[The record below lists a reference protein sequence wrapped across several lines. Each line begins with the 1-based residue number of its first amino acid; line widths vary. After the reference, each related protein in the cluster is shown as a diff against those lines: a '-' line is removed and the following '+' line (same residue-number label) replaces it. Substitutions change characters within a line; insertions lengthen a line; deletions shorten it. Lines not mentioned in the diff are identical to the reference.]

1 MAKKRLDVLLFE
13 KGLCPSRE
21 RAKTAIMEGIVYI
34 AGQKAGKAGDMVDEN
49 AELEVRGNDNAF
61 VSRGGKK
68 IEKAL
73 NYFAIDPSGLTVMD
87 VGASTGGF
95 TDCLLRRGAEKVY
108 SIDVGYGQLAW
119 SLRQDPR
126 VKCMER
132 TNIRYVTPDML
143 EETPSLCVI
152 DVSFI
157 SLKLVL
163 PVVAG
168 LLTED
173 GRVANLINKNFGEI
187 PALDEDSMTNEDRAL
202 LKETSDAFDEIG
214 ALIEKHHQKNALVA
228 AMRVVGDINKY
239 ISAEEPWKIKDD
251 EARLGTVLHVAAQAG
266 YDANH
271 LLAPF
276 LPHASQKVYEALG
289 GSGVFSPLPRL
300 EEVEDLDK
308 PGFTYPIITG
318 DYKLGETVHPWE
330 SERLVAGTPVP
341 KPHPIFAKIPPEAVA
356 EELTRFDT
364 ELAARKKAEAERF
377 AAAQAELKQ

>member
-49 AELEVRGNDNAF
+49 AELEVRGNENAF

-73 NYFAIDPSGLTVMD
+73 SYFNIDPTDLVVM
-87 VGASTGGF
+87 
-95 TDCLLRRGAEKVY
+95 
-108 SIDVGYGQLAW
+108 DVGYGQLAW

-132 TNIRYVTPDML
+132 TNILYVTPDML

-163 PVVAG
+163 PVVSS

-173 GRVANLINKNFGEI
+173 GHVANLIKPQFEAGKGKVGKKGVVREPEI
-187 PALDEDSMTNEDRAL
+187 HLEVLQNYVE
-202 LKETSDAFDEIG
+202 
-214 ALIEKHHQKNALVA
+214 NAHA
-228 AMRVVGDINKY
+228 AGFK
-239 ISAEEPWKIKDD
+239 
-251 EARLGTVLHVAAQAG
+251 VLNVT
-266 YDANH
+266 
-271 LLAPF
+271 
-276 LPHASQKVYEALG
+276 
-289 GSGVFSPLPRL
+289 FSPIKGPEGNIEFLGYL
-300 EEVEDLDK
+300 AKQGEEHIPDLA
-308 PGFTYPIITG
+308 
-318 DYKLGETVHPWE
+318 EVVRQAH
-330 SERLVAGTPVP
+330 
-341 KPHPIFAKIPPEAVA
+341 
-356 EELTRFDT
+356 EELD
-364 ELAARKKAEAERF
+364 AKA
-377 AAAQAELKQ
+377 

>member
-173 GRVANLINKNFGEI
+173 GRVANLIKPQFAAGFKV
-187 PALDEDSMTNEDRAL
+187 LDVT
-202 LKETSDAFDEIG
+202 
-214 ALIEKHHQKNALVA
+214 
-228 AMRVVGDINKY
+228 
-239 ISAEEPWKIKDD
+239 
-251 EARLGTVLHVAAQAG
+251 
-266 YDANH
+266 
-271 LLAPF
+271 
-276 LPHASQKVYEALG
+276 
-289 GSGVFSPLPRL
+289 FSPIKGPEGNIEFLGYL
-300 EEVEDLDK
+300 AKQGEERIPDLA
-308 PGFTYPIITG
+308 
-318 DYKLGETVHPWE
+318 EVVRQAH
-330 SERLVAGTPVP
+330 
-341 KPHPIFAKIPPEAVA
+341 
-356 EELTRFDT
+356 EELDS
-364 ELAARKKAEAERF
+364 
-377 AAAQAELKQ
+377 

>member
-1 MAKKRLDVLLFE
+1 MSKKRLDVLLFE

-49 AELEVRGNDNAF
+49 AELEVRGNENAF

-73 NYFAIDPSGLTVMD
+73 NYFNIDPTDLVVMD

-95 TDCLLRRGAEKVY
+95 TDCLLRRGARKVY

-163 PVVAG
+163 PVVSS

-173 GRVANLINKNFGEI
+173 GHVANLIKPQFEAGKGKVGKKGVVRDPAVHEEVLQNFI
-187 PALDEDSMTNEDRAL
+187 SLAKSLDFTIRNLTFSPVKGPEGNIEFLAHLSMQPGEDSYLAPGD
-202 LKETSDAFDEIG
+202 
-214 ALIEKHHQKNALVA
+214 LVA
-228 AMRVVGDINKY
+228 QA
-239 ISAEEPWKIKDD
+239 
-251 EARLGTVLHVAAQAG
+251 HAA
-266 YDANH
+266 
-271 LLAPF
+271 
-276 LPHASQKVYEALG
+276 
-289 GSGVFSPLPRL
+289 
-300 EEVEDLDK
+300 
-308 PGFTYPIITG
+308 
-318 DYKLGETVHPWE
+318 
-330 SERLVAGTPVP
+330 
-341 KPHPIFAKIPPEAVA
+341 
-356 EELTRFDT
+356 
-364 ELAARKKAEAERF
+364 
-377 AAAQAELKQ
+377 LKG

>member
-34 AGQKAGKAGDMVDEN
+34 AGHTAAKAGFLVDVYAGLVG
-49 AELEVRGNDNAF
+49 RGNDDAF

-73 NYFAIDPSGLTVMD
+73 DHFAIDPTGLVVMD

-95 TDCLLRRGAEKVY
+95 TDCLLRRGAAKVY

-143 EETPSLCVI
+143 EETPALCVI

-157 SLKLVL
+157 SLRLVL

-168 LLTED
+168 LLAAD
-173 GRVANLINKNFGEI
+173 GRVACLIKPQFEAGKGKVGKKGVVRE
-187 PALDEDSMTNEDRAL
+187 PAIHLEVLEQFVEHAH
-202 LKETSDAFDEIG
+202 AAG
-214 ALIEKHHQKNALVA
+214 LV
-228 AMRVVGDINKY
+228 V
-239 ISAEEPWKIKDD
+239 
-251 EARLGTVLHVAAQAG
+251 Q
-266 YDANH
+266 
-271 LLAPF
+271 
-276 LPHASQKVYEALG
+276 
-289 GSGVFSPLPRL
+289 GVTFSPIKGPEGNIEFLGYLTKQGTEQMP
-300 EEVEDLDK
+300 DLAD
-308 PGFTYPIITG
+308 I
-318 DYKLGETVHPWE
+318 VRQAH
-330 SERLVAGTPVP
+330 AGS
-341 KPHPIFAKIPPEAVA
+341 
-356 EELTRFDT
+356 DG
-364 ELAARKKAEAERF
+364 
-377 AAAQAELKQ
+377 

>member
-49 AELEVRGNDNAF
+49 AELEVRGNENAF

-73 NYFAIDPSGLTVMD
+73 NYFNIDPTDLVVMD

-143 EETPSLCVI
+143 EETPSFCVI

-157 SLKLVL
+157 SLKLILPAVHRVL
-163 PVVAG
+163 KEGGHVACLIKPQFEAGREKVGKKGVVRDPSVHLEVLENFLTHAKDSGFTVLDITFSPIRGPEGNIEYLGYLESGDWVEKTFDLQG
-168 LLTED
+168 LVEQSH
-173 GRVANLINKNFGEI
+173 A
-187 PALDEDSMTNEDRAL
+187 ALDHG
-202 LKETSDAFDEIG
+202 KEG
-214 ALIEKHHQKNALVA
+214 A
-228 AMRVVGDINKY
+228 GC
-239 ISAEEPWKIKDD
+239 
-251 EARLGTVLHVAAQAG
+251 
-266 YDANH
+266 
-271 LLAPF
+271 
-276 LPHASQKVYEALG
+276 
-289 GSGVFSPLPRL
+289 
-300 EEVEDLDK
+300 
-308 PGFTYPIITG
+308 
-318 DYKLGETVHPWE
+318 
-330 SERLVAGTPVP
+330 
-341 KPHPIFAKIPPEAVA
+341 
-356 EELTRFDT
+356 
-364 ELAARKKAEAERF
+364 
-377 AAAQAELKQ
+377 

>member
-21 RAKTAIMEGIVYI
+21 RAKTAIMEGIVYV

-49 AELEVRGNDNAF
+49 AALEVRDNGNAF

-73 NYFAIDPSGLTVMD
+73 DYFAIDPAGLTVMD

-95 TDCLLRRGAEKVY
+95 TDCLLRRGAVKVY

-157 SLKLVL
+157 SLRLVL

-168 LLTED
+168 LLTES
-173 GRVANLINKNFGEI
+173 GRVACLIKPQFEAGRGKVGKKGVVREPEIHLEVLERFVENAHEAGFALQDVTFSPIKGPEGNIEFLGYLAKQSGDRVPICRRSCAKRTKNWTADWI
-187 PALDEDSMTNEDRAL
+187 
-202 LKETSDAFDEIG
+202 
-214 ALIEKHHQKNALVA
+214 
-228 AMRVVGDINKY
+228 
-239 ISAEEPWKIKDD
+239 
-251 EARLGTVLHVAAQAG
+251 
-266 YDANH
+266 
-271 LLAPF
+271 
-276 LPHASQKVYEALG
+276 VYEAFFHLSQYAQG
-289 GSGVFSPLPRL
+289 GSTYTGA
-300 EEVEDLDK
+300 
-308 PGFTYPIITG
+308 PG
-318 DYKLGETVHPWE
+318 L
-330 SERLVAGTPVP
+330 R
-341 KPHPIFAKIPPEAVA
+341 AVA
-356 EELTRFDT
+356 AGGHTVDPAHADAHGSAGVPGCGLYGNRRSDPGSRCRGRAGWRRYH
-364 ELAARKKAEAERF
+364 AAHRAGGCAE
-377 AAAQAELKQ
+377 

>member
-21 RAKTAIMEGIVYI
+21 RAKTAVMEGIVYI

-49 AELEVRGNDNAF
+49 AVIEVRGNENAF

-73 NYFAIDPSGLTVMD
+73 AHFQIDPAGLTVMD

-95 TDCLLRRGAEKVY
+95 TDCLLRRGAAKVY

-143 EETPSLCVI
+143 EEAPALCVI

-173 GRVANLINKNFGEI
+173 GRVACLIKPQFEAGRGKVGKKGVVREPEI
-187 PALDEDSMTNEDRAL
+187 HLEVLERFVENAREAGFAVQDMTFSPIKGPEGNIEFLGYLAKRGAESVPD
-202 LKETSDAFDEIG
+202 LKE
-214 ALIEKHHQKNALVA
+214 
-228 AMRVVGDINKY
+228 VV
-239 ISAEEPWKIKDD
+239 
-251 EARLGTVLHVAAQAG
+251 RQA
-266 YDANH
+266 H
-271 LLAPF
+271 
-276 LPHASQKVYEALG
+276 
-289 GSGVFSPLPRL
+289 
-300 EEVEDLDK
+300 
-308 PGFTYPIITG
+308 
-318 DYKLGETVHPWE
+318 
-330 SERLVAGTPVP
+330 
-341 KPHPIFAKIPPEAVA
+341 
-356 EELTRFDT
+356 
-364 ELAARKKAEAERF
+364 
-377 AAAQAELKQ
+377 AELDG